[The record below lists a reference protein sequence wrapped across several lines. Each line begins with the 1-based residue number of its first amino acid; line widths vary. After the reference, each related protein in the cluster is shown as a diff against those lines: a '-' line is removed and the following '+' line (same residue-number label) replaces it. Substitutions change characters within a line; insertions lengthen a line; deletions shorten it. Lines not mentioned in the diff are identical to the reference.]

1 MAEDLDAPRAV
12 ELISHWADA
21 TLDGD
26 QKEPGAG
33 VLVRRLVDAALGL
46 AL

>member
-12 ELISHWADA
+12 ELLSHWADA

-26 QKEPGAG
+26 QSEPDAGA
-33 VLVRRLVDAALGL
+33 VVRVLVDAALGL